1 MKSAY
6 QLAMERLEKAAPSI
20 SLTEDQKNEIAE
32 VDSVYRA
39 KIAEREVFLKDQI
52 RKAQIAGNLE
62 EAQSL
67 EKQPIV
73 DSSVAAY
80 PPGDRFIGICTIMP
94 IVAVE
99 ITEAVTQIPEG
110 QEIKNHEAP
119 VEQEHYKK
127 RGRERSQLK
136 VAPE

>member
-1 MKSAY
+1 MRALDCADAFLFLHLFDALMKFFHLRPMHFGPEMVLGMVA
-6 QLAMERLEKAAPSI
+6 
-20 SLTEDQKNEIAE
+20 
-32 VDSVYRA
+32 VV
-39 KIAEREVFLKDQI
+39 
-52 RKAQIAGNLE
+52 
-62 EAQSL
+62 

>member
-1 MKSAY
+1 MRAPDCADAFLFLHLFDALMKFFH
-6 QLAMERLEKAAPSI
+6 LRPMHFGPEMVLGMVTI
-20 SLTEDQKNEIAE
+20 
-32 VDSVYRA
+32 V
-39 KIAEREVFLKDQI
+39 
-52 RKAQIAGNLE
+52 
-62 EAQSL
+62 

-80 PPGDRFIGICTIMP
+80 TPADRFIGICTIMP

-99 ITEAVTQIPEG
+99 ITKAVTQIPER
-110 QEIKNHEAP
+110 QKIKNDVSP
-119 VEQEHYKK
+119 IEQEHYKE